1 MKTFLIILHST
12 ENILK
17 GEIKNPDK
25 LLGTQTF
32 IYIYGSIKC
41 NVSINIKEHMPN
53 ISIDAE
59 ATFES
64 ILHLILK
71 TISKHFNKFHK
82 KSYKND
88 LKMYITY
95 N

>member
-25 LLGTQTF
+25 FLGTHIF
-32 IYIYGSIKC
+32 IYRYGSIKC

-64 ILHLILK
+64 ILHLNLK
-71 TISKHFNKFHK
+71 TFSKHFNKFHK
-82 KSYKND
+82 KCYKNN
-88 LKMYITY
+88 LKMYIIC